1 MTPMRKQLL
10 MAALAVPSLALAQ
23 ATKMSS
29 ETKVE
34 STTTT
39 PSTKTQVTTDRTVK
53 QKTDGSSST
62 VIEKSATQ
70 KASAQPTHKTH
81 TKTTVEKSADGTVT
95 KAETETDKK

>member
-34 STTTT
+34 TTTTT
-39 PSTKTQVTTDRTVK
+39 PSTKTQVTTDKTVN
-53 QKTDGSSST
+53 QKTDGSSSMM
-62 VIEKSATQ
+62 VEKTATQ

-81 TKTTVEKSADGTVT
+81 TKTTLEKNAAGTVT

>member
-1 MTPMRKQLL
+1 MRRQLL
-10 MAALAVPSLALAQ
+10 MAALVGPSLALAQ
-23 ATKMSS
+23 AAKMSS

-34 STTTT
+34 TTTTT

-62 VIEKSATQ
+62 VVEKTATR

-81 TKTTVEKSADGTVT
+81 TKTTVERNAAGSVT
-95 KAETETDKK
+95 KAETEQEKK